1 MTTEQIANRLVELC
15 RSGQFD
21 QCYHELFHPDAVAH
35 EMEGVPNGVTKGVD
49 ALLDKSK
56 AFAEDMVEMHDFS
69 VSDPV
74 IAPGFFCVN
83 MMIDLTKKSDGR
95 QRAEELCL
103 YQVKDG
109 KIVAERFF
117 YEM

>member
-1 MTTEQIANRLVELC
+1 MTTEQVANRLVELC

-21 QCYHELFHPDAVAH
+21 QCYRELFHADAVGY
-35 EMEGVPNGVTKGVD
+35 EMEGVPDGVVKGVD
-49 ALLDKSK
+49 ALLAKSK
-56 AFAEDMVEMHDFS
+56 AFAEDMEEMHDFS

-74 IAPGFFCVN
+74 VAPGFFCVS
-83 MMIDLTKKSDGR
+83 MMIDLTKKSQGR

-109 KIVAERFF
+109 KIISERFF